1 VDCPDKVEKELSR
14 SALPYTSAA
23 HLQIAMFSGGKNTP
37 ASMLDAVQVA
47 QEFLR
52 RLPRLADVFE
62 RDQSKMHVTQTVDYP
77 ILPNG
82 ELWREPDNGE
92 AVHLS
97 AGDIVRS
104 GDAPSPT
111 ESKRAPA
118 MNVLVVLG
126 LSVVKHRSASTHISH
141 ILRRTPTVPNAPV
154 KEASKDRK

>member
-62 RDQSKMHVTQTVDYP
+62 RDQSKMHVTQTVDYT
-77 ILPNG
+77 ILLTANCSGNPTTA
-82 ELWREPDNGE
+82 RQCIFPR
-92 AVHLS
+92 ATLS
-97 AGDIVRS
+97 GQTTRHRRRNKSEHRQRS
-104 GDAPSPT
+104 F
-111 ESKRAPA
+111 
-118 MNVLVVLG
+118 
-126 LSVVKHRSASTHISH
+126 
-141 ILRRTPTVPNAPV
+141 
-154 KEASKDRK
+154 